1 MDGALAQRLSP
12 GSAGILSS
20 GVISV
25 DMTYESSVQR
35 GSMRPSDQ
43 PCDGLTPSP
52 GDSGQHPLLAGAEG
66 KGGLVSPL
74 RGSQSS

>member
-1 MDGALAQRLSP
+1 MDAALVQRLSP
-12 GSAGILSS
+12 GSAGVLSS
-20 GVISV
+20 GVIRV
-25 DMTYESSVQR
+25 GVTYESPIQR
-35 GSMRPSDQ
+35 GSRRPSDQ

-74 RGSQSS
+74 RGSQSP